1 MQHSIIE
8 QSISERLSKDSRRS
22 QSVIGNE
29 ILVRTLNMDEWAA
42 TRMESLLWEEKL
54 DRIKV
59 FSLVP
64 SNGLDSIAENTLIH
78 TLETVCYGGVCRVAK
93 AADCKSVT

>member
-1 MQHSIIE
+1 VQHSIIE

-54 DRIKV
+54 DRIKALYRDGYTHSV
-59 FSLVP
+59 VRHSLR
-64 SNGLDSIAENTLIH
+64 
-78 TLETVCYGGVCRVAK
+78 Y
-93 AADCKSVT
+93 